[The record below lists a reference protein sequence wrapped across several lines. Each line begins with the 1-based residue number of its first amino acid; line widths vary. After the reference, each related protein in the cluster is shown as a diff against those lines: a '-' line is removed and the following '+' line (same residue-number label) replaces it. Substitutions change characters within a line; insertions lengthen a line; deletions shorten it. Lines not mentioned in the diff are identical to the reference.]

1 MLEEQILDTKLH
13 DRKAF
18 RCGEPQL
25 DHFLNNLAGQLAK
38 KNITN
43 TYVLVE
49 PNNPTEIVGFYSLSA
64 AQVDHSQFNQGLQ
77 KKLPKYPIPCF
88 RLGRLARS
96 QKHKGQDIGELL
108 IGKAV
113 IRCLKAKEFV
123 AAFALIVEAKNEKA
137 RNFYIKYGFISF
149 DDDDHHLFLIL

>member
-77 KKLPKYPIPCF
+77 KNYPN
-88 RLGRLARS
+88 
-96 QKHKGQDIGELL
+96 
-108 IGKAV
+108 
-113 IRCLKAKEFV
+113 IRYLV
-123 AAFALIVEAKNEKA
+123 
-137 RNFYIKYGFISF
+137 F
-149 DDDDHHLFLIL
+149 D